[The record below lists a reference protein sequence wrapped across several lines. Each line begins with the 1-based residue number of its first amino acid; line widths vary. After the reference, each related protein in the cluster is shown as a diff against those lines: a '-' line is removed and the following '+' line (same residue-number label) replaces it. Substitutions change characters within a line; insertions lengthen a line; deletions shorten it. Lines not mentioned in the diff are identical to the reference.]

1 MKKHSVSKK
10 NRDNRKNAQT
20 KREEE
25 FHREE
30 NICSTCGFDKNL
42 SRGYVI
48 LDKNILSYKKAEE
61 NTCAE
66 CGHQKDG
73 STIGKSI
80 AIKNGR

>member
-10 NRDNRKNAQT
+10 SRDNRKNAQN
-20 KREEE
+20 KRDEE
-25 FHREE
+25 FHKEE

-42 SRGYVI
+42 KRGVVI
-48 LDKNILSYKKAEE
+48 LDNNPLSIIEAEE
-61 NTCAE
+61 NTCLE

-80 AIKNGR
+80 AIKGGR